1 MDFAQWKINDWIP
14 STAREILAGGQL
26 NSAVANKGNGRPVV
40 VFAKNLEIQ
49 TNLSRL
55 NVVCR
60 ANEFQ
65 VEVSEPKRRE
75 RCVFPARTERNSFSP
90 RTGRP
95 EPETYARQIGA
106 VHIAV
111 AGLQLG
117 TLQPT

>member
-1 MDFAQWKINDWIP
+1 MIGSPVQP
-14 STAREILAGGQL
+14 EILAGGQL

-75 RCVFPARTERNSFSP
+75 RCVFPARTERNSLP
-90 RTGRP
+90 PNRP
-95 EPETYARQIGA
+95 T
-106 VHIAV
+106 
-111 AGLQLG
+111 
-117 TLQPT
+117 